1 MQCVFIYGPAAS
13 GKLTIATALQSRTGL
28 RLFHNHL
35 AVDAALSL
43 FEFGTPGFVRL
54 RDAIWLAAFAE
65 AASTDQSFIFTF
77 HPEASVPATFI
88 DAATN
93 IITRSGGRTLFVE
106 LTCSNAVVE
115 SRIVNAD
122 RAKYR
127 KLTSLN
133 QYRDLLGAGAFE
145 FPGLLRPDLTIA
157 TDALGP
163 DDAVSEIC
171 RLITQSGG

>member
-1 MQCVFIYGPAAS
+1 M
-13 GKLTIATALQSRTGL
+13 
-28 RLFHNHL
+28 
-35 AVDAALSL
+35 
-43 FEFGTPGFVRL
+43 
-54 RDAIWLAAFAE
+54 IW
-65 AASTDQSFIFTF
+65 
-77 HPEASVPATFI
+77 
-88 DAATN
+88 N